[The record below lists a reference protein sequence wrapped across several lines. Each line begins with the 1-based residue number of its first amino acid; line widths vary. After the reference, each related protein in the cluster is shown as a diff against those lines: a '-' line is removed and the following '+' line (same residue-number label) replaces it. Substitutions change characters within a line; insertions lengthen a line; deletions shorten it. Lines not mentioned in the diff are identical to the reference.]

1 MDSYQHSAEGVLA
14 HDFRFVIVAAR
25 FNDFVVEPLIRGAV
39 ETLKS
44 RGASD
49 QQIAIVR
56 VPGAF
61 ELPIAA
67 MKCAQSG
74 NYDAVIALG
83 AVIKGGTP
91 HFHYVSAECAS
102 GLSRVALDT
111 GIPVAFGVLTTD
123 TVEQAVE
130 RAAIKPGNDMKSNM
144 ESNKGADAALVALE
158 MVNLFHDELFN
169 AGPVNDKA
177 SKGRQR

>member
-14 HDFRFVIVAAR
+14 HDLRFVIVAAR

-39 ETLKS
+39 DTLKS

-49 QQIAIVR
+49 QQIEIVR

-61 ELPIAA
+61 ELPLAA
-67 MKCAQSG
+67 MKFAQTKR
-74 NYDAVIALG
+74 YDAVIALG
-83 AVIKGGTP
+83 AVIKGDTP

-102 GLSRVALDT
+102 GLLRAALDT
-111 GIPVAFGVLTTD
+111 GVPVAFGVLTTD

-130 RAAIKPGNDMKSNM
+130 RAAIKAGNNM
-144 ESNKGADAALVALE
+144 ESNKGDDAALVALE
-158 MVNLFHDELFN
+158 MVNLFNGDLF
-169 AGPVNDKA
+169 KA
-177 SKGRQR
+177 SSTNTGAHKGTSQ

>member
-14 HDFRFVIVAAR
+14 HGFRFVIVAAR

-67 MKCAQSG
+67 MKCARSG
-74 NYDAVIALG
+74 RYDAVIALG

-130 RAAIKPGNDMKSNM
+130 RAAIKQVNDMD
-144 ESNKGADAALVALE
+144 SNKGADAALVALE
-158 MVNLFHDELFN
+158 MVNLFHTDLFK
-169 AGPVNDKA
+169 AESVNDA
-177 SKGRQR
+177 TRKGTQQ